1 MKKLYEYYFS
11 SIKSDYVYAVING
24 TEKHLVK
31 DLLNNN
37 PTEYVIRID
46 RLERA
51 GLDFIKKDKYK
62 KIDLTIT
69 GNVLPSEEIE
79 NNEIFEI
86 KDSTVS
92 YGMSETEYE
101 LFILP
106 KKSGMSKLILN
117 FYNNAKD
124 MDVVETREYLVTIDE
139 NLQVKYEEI

>member
-1 MKKLYEYYFS
+1 MGCRRTYWR
-11 SIKSDYVYAVING
+11 

-51 GLDFIKKDKYK
+51 GLDFIKKDKYE

-86 KDSTVS
+86 KDPAVS
-92 YGMSETEYE
+92 YGMSETKYE
-101 LFILP
+101 LFIIP
-106 KKSGMSKLILN
+106 KKSGSSKLTLK
-117 FYNNAKD
+117 FYNNVKD
-124 MDVVETREYLVTIDE
+124 KDIVETREYKVTVDE
-139 NLQVKYEEI
+139 NLKVKYEEK